1 MKQIPID
8 KTIFQYVANFFA
20 RIEYVIDDVNGNS
33 REAKV
38 DASDRMNEI
47 IRDLLE
53 KMQSHGVKSFLE
65 KKDEIP
71 GLGSEQIDQECVVE
85 KTREY
90 RQSGKNAN
98 FGNFRTYEYLYRKIM
113 FRGLK
118 NSAGDF
124 SHSQPIT
131 F

>member
-1 MKQIPID
+1 MALILKSEIQEALQTTEQNLKQIPID

-85 KTREY
+85 KTRDTCCE
-90 RQSGKNAN
+90 Q
-98 FGNFRTYEYLYRKIM
+98 FL
-113 FRGLK
+113 L
-118 NSAGDF
+118 
-124 SHSQPIT
+124 HSDSYICL
-131 F
+131 

>member
-1 MKQIPID
+1 
-8 KTIFQYVANFFA
+8 
-20 RIEYVIDDVNGNS
+20 
-33 REAKV
+33 
-38 DASDRMNEI
+38 MNEI

-90 RQSGKNAN
+90 RQSGKKRE
-98 FGNFRTYEYLYRKIM
+98 FWKISK
-113 FRGLK
+113 L
-118 NSAGDF
+118 
-124 SHSQPIT
+124 
-131 F
+131 